1 MKKVD
6 IAVIGLG
13 AVGSAA
19 LYFLSKSGKK
29 VIGLDRF
36 DPPHFMGSS
45 HGETRITRLAVG
57 EGEEYVGYARRSQEI
72 WRALEAETQIQLFD
86 SCGGILMDSGT
97 APWGKHGGDGFFQ
110 KTVDIAKSS
119 QIPHSTWSPSELKEK
134 YPQFLL
140 EEQGKA
146 YFEPS
151 AGIVFPE
158 RIIHTQLELASKN
171 GAEIKVYSLVN
182 SISTKNG
189 SVILDMEEYQIEAKK
204 VLVSAGGWIKDFL
217 PKEEKLGYKICRQV
231 LHWVEIEEG
240 YSHFEKSPVFMWG
253 FGKNPEDFI
262 YGFPTQDGRSIKMAS
277 ESFIENSHPN
287 NLDRSVSKEE
297 QETFWKEKV
306 KGRILGLKERFLRSE
321 VCFYTVRSDSKFVI
335 QPLPSIPGTLMVS
348 ACSGHGFKHSAAL
361 GEELAERILASG

>member
-6 IAVIGLG
+6 IAVVGLG
-13 AVGSAA
+13 AVGSAS

-57 EGEEYVGYARRSQEI
+57 EGEEYVEYAKRSQEI
-72 WRALEAETQIQLFD
+72 WRELETETQIQLLD
-86 SCGGILMDSGT
+86 PCGGILMDSGT
-97 APWGKHGGDGFFQ
+97 TPWGKHGGDGFFQ

-119 QIPHSTWSPSELKEK
+119 QIPHLIWNPSELKAK

-140 EEQGKA
+140 EEAGNA
-146 YFEPS
+146 YIEPS

-158 RIIHTQLELASKN
+158 RIIQTQLELATKN
-171 GAEIKVYSLVN
+171 GAEIKVYSPVN
-182 SISTKNG
+182 SISIKNG
-189 SVILDMEEYQIEAKK
+189 SVILDLKEYQFEAKK
-204 VLVSAGGWIKDFL
+204 VLISAGGWIKDFL

-231 LHWVEIEEG
+231 LHWMEIESDCS
-240 YSHFEKSPVFMWG
+240 YFNRSPVFMWG

-262 YGFPTQDGRSIKMAS
+262 YGFPTQDVRSIKMAS
-277 ESFIENSHPN
+277 ESFVETSHPN
-287 NLDRSVSKEE
+287 NLDRSVSKGE
-297 QETFWKEKV
+297 QEIFWNEKV
-306 KGRILGLKERFLRSE
+306 KGRFLGLTGKFLKSE
-321 VCFYTVRSDSKFVI
+321 VCFYTVRKDSKFVI
-335 QPLPSIPGTLMVS
+335 QPLSSVPGTLMVS

-361 GEELAERILASG
+361 GEELAERILSSC